1 MGSREL
7 ARTGIR
13 YLYFIS
19 ILANYHIITLFLLPY
34 LCAAMNTI
42 SLEQRANRAVANWI
56 FLGVIMLL
64 VQVVLGGVTRLTG
77 SGLSI
82 TEWNVVTGAL
92 PPLNDQQWQIEF
104 NKYQQTPQYRL
115 LNTGFTLTDFKFIFF
130 WEWFHRLW
138 ARLIAVAFVVG
149 FVYLVAKK
157 YIKKEMVNPLLIL
170 FLLGALQGAI
180 GWIMVASGLTGDAVY
195 VRPTRLAMHFI
206 FALGLICYAFWLGLR
221 LTVPAKSRIN
231 HPELSRWAW
240 VLIIVLFVQ
249 LIFGALMAGHKAATV
264 APTWPTINGSWVPD
278 GLLKE
283 EPLLLNFFENKVTIH
298 FVHRGLAYALLI
310 LIIIYSVKVFRIQP
324 APEIFRQARR
334 IPPILVTL
342 QVILGIYSVL
352 TSTRIVPNRWGTFEW
367 MAQLHQITGMLLLLS
382 LVAMLFL
389 TRQLSF
395 RQPS

>member
-1 MGSREL
+1 
-7 ARTGIR
+7 
-13 YLYFIS
+13 
-19 ILANYHIITLFLLPY
+19 
-34 LCAAMNTI
+34 MNTI

-92 PPLNDQQWQIEF
+92 PPLNDQQWQLEF

-115 LNTGFTLTDFKFIFF
+115 LNTGFTLADFKFIFF

-221 LTVPAKSRIN
+221 LTVPAKSRI
-231 HPELSRWAW
+231 HDPALSRWAW
-240 VLIIVLFVQ
+240 VLIVILFVQ

-324 APEIFRQARR
+324 TAALFSQARR
-334 IPPILVTL
+334 IPLILVML
-342 QVILGIYSVL
+342 QVILGIFSVL
-352 TSTRIVPNRWGTFEW
+352 TSTRIIPNRWGTFEW

-395 RQPS
+395 KQPS